1 MVSRGGAL
9 GEGAAAPDDTRRDA
23 GFETIGGEE
32 GEAMERWS
40 GMTRGLLLFGL
51 ALGVAGAGR
60 AEPPAVL
67 DAQLGPQRTTLSF
80 DALAAR
86 AALAPDQLVRVEE
99 IGRDAHTSHHL
110 VALRKGEEPHRHA
123 RHDLLIVMLR
133 GHGSMLQG
141 GEERAVG
148 VGSILYVPR
157 GHVHA
162 FRNASAEPALA
173 YVVYSPP
180 FDGEDRIDV
189 EPEGGARI
197 GR

>member
-1 MVSRGGAL
+1 MRVGPLA
-9 GEGAAAPDDTRRDA
+9 
-23 GFETIGGEE
+23 F
-32 GEAMERWS
+32 
-40 GMTRGLLLFGL
+40 GLLLAFAVAALGL
-51 ALGVAGAGR
+51 AEGP
-60 AEPPAVL
+60 EPVL
-67 DAQLGPQRTTLSF
+67 DAFVGEERITVPLAELAQRETLPPGESF
-80 DALAAR
+80 KVVELA
-86 AALAPDQLVRVEE
+86 
-99 IGRDAHTSHHL
+99 RDAHTSHHL

-123 RHDLLIVMLR
+123 RHDLLVVMLR

-189 EPEGGARI
+189 EPEGERE
-197 GR
+197 